1 MRIRSPSGCGARQ
14 RARRGARR
22 DEDGVG
28 VVRRASS
35 DDHPARSV
43 EAAAAGD
50 DLHALLVETAGDVG
64 GLVGGEL
71 HDPLVD
77 HRQVDGDRDGL
88 VALVVV
94 EATPSSAA
102 PPTSVI
108 SSAVAISV
116 LLGTQSVR
124 TAEPPIPSLS
134 TTVTSAPSWAATRAA
149 S

>member
-1 MRIRSPSGCGARQ
+1 M
-14 RARRGARR
+14 RGAAPVATRTASASY
-22 DEDGVG
+22 
-28 VVRRASS
+28 VVVV
-35 DDHPARSV
+35 DDHPTRTV

-50 DLHALLVETAGDVG
+50 DLHALLVEPAGDVG

-77 HRQVDGDRDGL
+77 HRQVD
-88 VALVVV
+88 AI
-94 EATPSSAA
+94 EAAWSPSSSWRRTPSSSA